1 MIEIWKT
8 LGCVFMSFVMGTG
21 LAQTAESH
29 DFVGMLLFG
38 MAFASGLTSPFYVF
52 LAIIRS

>member
-38 MAFASGLTSPFYVF
+38 MAFAFWTNLSLLRIFGDH
-52 LAIIRS
+52 